1 MHRNAKLHTM
11 PAGYNTVLRFLINN
25 KGFTLLNVAGL
36 ALALTAFLLINLFIT
51 DELRFDRFN
60 ENADRI
66 YRVNTDLKFGEAAS
80 SQAIAAPVVA
90 SALLKSFPEIENTA
104 RLLRAEQRLQN
115 GEHVINE
122 KNVAYAD
129 PSLFDVFSFPSLH
142 GDAKSALSDPTSIV
156 ITESTAKKYFGK
168 TAVVGEK
175 MVFAGD
181 KNNAVTV
188 RSVIRD
194 IPKQSHFRFDMF
206 LPMSKLDVSRNTNF
220 AALYP
225 FQTYLLLKKGAS
237 ARRLEVK
244 FKDFVQK
251 NLGFTDELE
260 KSGDYYR
267 LNLTPLTDIHLHS
280 NRLHE
285 LGINGDVQYVG
296 IFSASAIFILLIACF
311 NFINFSTARSASR
324 LRDAG
329 IRKILGASRRSLII
343 RFIVESMM
351 VTATATILALI
362 AAAILLPFFN
372 ELSGKHLAFN
382 GEMLLWSAC
391 AAIILSIVVG
401 LLCGAYPAIMLSS
414 FHPASAVKT
423 TFITSAKGKK
433 FRATL
438 VVTQFVLSVCLI
450 VTTLT
455 INRQMEFI
463 RSKDIG
469 FNRNQVL
476 VIKHINALGDG
487 QSAILK
493 DEVKRMSGVLN
504 ASLSSFLPTGER
516 RWQNYISSSGTNL
529 QTQFWPVD
537 ENYVDVMEMQVV
549 KGRNFSRTFP
559 TDSLAMIINET
570 AARMLGYSNDAVG
583 KNIYYGE
590 SEKEFHIIG
599 VVKDFN
605 FRSFKE
611 NISPVVLLLTTPW
624 SLGHEGDGA
633 DNLCI
638 RLNGKDA
645 SFIIANLKRR
655 WHQLSHGE
663 DFDYTFMD
671 EDFNAFYQG
680 EQRMA
685 SMFLVFA
692 VMAIAI
698 ACLGLF
704 GLTAYT
710 VERRTKEIAIRKILG
725 ANSFNILSLLT
736 ADFTKLVMIAI
747 CVALPLS
754 SWLMQRWLNN
764 YVYRTQ
770 LPVWLFIVA
779 GATAL
784 LIAFITVCVQSFKAS
799 VANPAKDLRSE

>member
-1 MHRNAKLHTM
+1 
-11 PAGYNTVLRFLINN
+11 
-25 KGFTLLNVAGL
+25 
-36 ALALTAFLLINLFIT
+36 
-51 DELRFDRFN
+51 
-60 ENADRI
+60 
-66 YRVNTDLKFGEAAS
+66 
-80 SQAIAAPVVA
+80 
-90 SALLKSFPEIENTA
+90 
-104 RLLRAEQRLQN
+104 
-115 GEHVINE
+115 
-122 KNVAYAD
+122 
-129 PSLFDVFSFPSLH
+129 
-142 GDAKSALSDPTSIV
+142 
-156 ITESTAKKYFGK
+156 
-168 TAVVGEK
+168 
-175 MVFAGD
+175 
-181 KNNAVTV
+181 
-188 RSVIRD
+188 
-194 IPKQSHFRFDMF
+194 
-206 LPMSKLDVSRNTNF
+206 
-220 AALYP
+220 
-225 FQTYLLLKKGAS
+225 
-237 ARRLEVK
+237 
-244 FKDFVQK
+244 
-251 NLGFTDELE
+251 
-260 KSGDYYR
+260 
-267 LNLTPLTDIHLHS
+267 
-280 NRLHE
+280 
-285 LGINGDVQYVG
+285 
-296 IFSASAIFILLIACF
+296 
-311 NFINFSTARSASR
+311 
-324 LRDAG
+324 
-329 IRKILGASRRSLII
+329 
-343 RFIVESMM
+343 
-351 VTATATILALI
+351 
-362 AAAILLPFFN
+362 
-372 ELSGKHLAFN
+372 
-382 GEMLLWSAC
+382 
-391 AAIILSIVVG
+391 
-401 LLCGAYPAIMLSS
+401 
-414 FHPASAVKT
+414 
-423 TFITSAKGKK
+423 
-433 FRATL
+433 
-438 VVTQFVLSVCLI
+438 
-450 VTTLT
+450 
-455 INRQMEFI
+455 
-463 RSKDIG
+463 
-469 FNRNQVL
+469 

-487 QSAILK
+487 QGAILK

-537 ENYVDVMEMQVV
+537 ENYVDVMEMQLV

-770 LPVWLFIVA
+770 LPVWLLIVA